1 MELSFYFIRFLCMCL
16 GAQVSISMEVKG
28 QFSVAFFLHYP
39 PCPQRLSLFCSSL
52 VGWAAV
58 PGTHL
63 SHLFHAGIA
72 NSHCLMI
79 LCGFW
84 GLNSGPSLVW
94 QTLYWLSLQPPSFVL
109 CFNKAGLQIFV
120 LIKLAFWCGT
130 ISSIKIVIKIIW
142 HTKLAE
148 IQGHLLISLNKVCHR
163 HIWL

>member
-1 MELSFYFIRFLCMCL
+1 MELSFYFIRLLCMCL
-16 GAQVSISMEVKG
+16 GAHVSISMEVKG

-72 NSHCLMI
+72 NSHCLTI

-84 GLNSGPSLVW
+84 GLNSGPSWVW
-94 QTLYWLSLQPPSFVL
+94 QTLYYLPSHPPLF
-109 CFNKAGLQIFV
+109 FV
-120 LIKLAFWCGT
+120 LIKLAFRSLFVL
-130 ISSIKIVIKIIW
+130 I
-142 HTKLAE
+142 KLAF
-148 IQGHLLISLNKVCHR
+148 
-163 HIWL
+163 